1 MEEEQGLFRIQPTFN
16 PLSPTTRQMT
26 RTLQEIQA
34 QRLSGIF
41 AIDEMRITPTNML
54 TPPAAADPRPQP
66 NFNNVLRPTNPQ
78 TNQTNNMNLFNMLNN
93 LNSPDNLL
101 TNQAPERRR
110 LSGNF
115 DPSDHH
121 DQSPD
126 EAAIQARGR
135 RSIPLTYSPDIN
147 HTPLRQQMQRA
158 KLAALSQG
166 NGRLLL
172 PCGRE
177 GIRTSPRKR
186 LTLNDTPPPSASLP
200 SPSLGQL
207 FQPSPKELG
216 KISPLTKK
224 LKLDPSVTGN
234 SPEIAMKGLNQQQ
247 LTDLLSSLLCRH
259 PELREEVGQLIP
271 APDLEPLEERLNYL
285 KRNIYKALPSTRLES
300 KTDSLAFNRVS
311 THLATFKK
319 CVLEQLKPLLEAE
332 QWAAVVDYSVLAWGY
347 VKATPVWENPSHNN
361 TRKSCFRSLAAASM
375 TALRRANFS
384 PEQLPSIKT
393 KLAKL
398 QADSEEIV
406 VCLKYIEDMAKKQ

>member
-1 MEEEQGLFRIQPTFN
+1 
-16 PLSPTTRQMT
+16 MT